1 MQDHISLYLMYHHHL
16 STKTNVFSLY
26 RKWVETASVS
36 KEGILRLF
44 WGFHQMD
51 IGMNVCVSPTVHFFR
66 FFSNP
71 FSPLRLNLLC
81 LLAAQSSYF
90 SLFFIEAWA
99 IFGGREASVASSVS
113 VLPSKSKARD
123 FLARQACTHVKVPV
137 ARSSTKKNKA
147 SLL

>member
-1 MQDHISLYLMYHHHL
+1 
-16 STKTNVFSLY
+16 
-26 RKWVETASVS
+26 
-36 KEGILRLF
+36 
-44 WGFHQMD
+44 MD